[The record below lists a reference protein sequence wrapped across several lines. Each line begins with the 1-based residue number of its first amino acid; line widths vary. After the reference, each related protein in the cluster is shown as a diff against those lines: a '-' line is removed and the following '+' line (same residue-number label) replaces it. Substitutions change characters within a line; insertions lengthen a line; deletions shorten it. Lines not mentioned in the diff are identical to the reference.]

1 MDNRSKSS
9 KWKLV
14 RVPVDLH
21 AQLTIAAERMLSSH
35 IIGYSSLPDE
45 FVEHVPLHHVIK
57 RGLDE
62 LESHRERSRR
72 ARRSE
77 KHPAEAAGAE

>member
-1 MDNRSKSS
+1 MNKQNKTS

-14 RVPVDLH
+14 RVPSELH
-21 AQLTIAAERMLSSH
+21 EQLIIVAERMLNSH
-35 IIGYSSLPDE
+35 INGYSSLPNDY
-45 FVEHVPLHHVIK
+45 VEHVPLHHVIK

-72 ARRSE
+72 AR
-77 KHPAEAAGAE
+77 